1 MNLVDYM
8 FNCHICEQIR
18 KTLIEKNLIKFVI
31 K

>member
-18 KTLIEKNLIKFVI
+18 KTLIEKKFNKVRH
-31 K
+31 